1 MKFPAESGLINAEI
15 RELTQ
20 QRVRNMISFFRC
32 SMLGLWSAYFN
43 KIKMKTT
50 EVFSKR
56 IEEKIREV
64 K

>member
-1 MKFPAESGLINAEI
+1 
-15 RELTQ
+15 
-20 QRVRNMISFFRC
+20 
-32 SMLGLWSAYFN
+32 MLGLWSAYLN

-50 EVFSKR
+50 EEFSKR